1 MLLLIHASLD
11 VLQSPSGQDRRQR
24 LYANCQ
30 FLKEELTNR
39 LESNS
44 HQNADH
50 EGILAIQ
57 DLNGNQG
64 SSQSPSLNRAVCNA
78 AEVLTATTTTTTTT
92 SSPPVSPIMPL
103 LTPHHYTRPLALYL
117 QKRGYLVR
125 PITYPTVPM
134 GKDRVRI
141 CVHSD
146 NTPQQISGFANAVG
160 DWLATL
166 PTGATAVSQHSPP
179 PSAAMSVKSRL

>member
-11 VLQSPSGQDRRQR
+11 VLQSPSAQDRRQR

-30 FLKEELTNR
+30 LLKDELTTC
-39 LESNS
+39 LQSAG
-44 HQNADH
+44 HQASDQD
-50 EGILAIQ
+50 GMLVIQ
-57 DLNGNQG
+57 DSNKGQ
-64 SSQSPSLNRAVCNA
+64 SQPQPPPPPPPSLNRAVCNA
-78 AEVLTATTTTTTTT
+78 AQVTT
-92 SSPPVSPIMPL
+92 STPSVSPIMPL

-146 NTPQQISGFANAVG
+146 NTPQQIKGFAIAVR
-160 DWLATL
+160 DWLATFSTDA
-166 PTGATAVSQHSPP
+166 PAVSQHSSPL
-179 PSAAMSVKSRL
+179 AAAAASIATKSRL